1 MQHAYLPSLDSEALP
16 RLLAHWHAQSPTAG
30 CLALLP
36 EAERSALPLLQEA
49 ARRCNMPLLG
59 GIFPAVINAQW
70 LQPEGVALILLD
82 PAPCYWLQDGLDQ
95 PDAAARIAQLAAEI
109 DAALPAAEDGQLF
122 LICDAMLPDLGTHL
136 TRLHQHL
143 GLRFNYAG
151 VSAGSESFTPMD
163 CLFDNSRCLS
173 GGCLAIL
180 LPAATPM
187 AVRHAY
193 PVSSSRCRATSTTG
207 NRIDQIDGKPALAVY
222 QALVKTE
229 FGIDITPENF
239 YQYAVHFPF
248 GLVTVADVLVR
259 IPVALTDEGH
269 IHCIGQIHPNSLLR
283 LLHPPT
289 LAGTQCANELA
300 LALGESDS
308 PLLAFYC
315 AGRRLHFGIEA
326 EQELH
331 TLQAATGASTLL
343 GALSLG
349 EIGTHPDLGIP
360 EFHNAA
366 IVCLRP
372 D

>member
-16 RLLAHWHAQSPTAG
+16 RLLAHWHAQSPGAA

-36 EAERSALPLLQEA
+36 EAEQARLPVLQAA
-49 ARRCNMPLLG
+49 ARGCGIPLLG
-59 GIFPAVINAQW
+59 GIFPAVINAQG
-70 LQPEGVALILLD
+70 LQPEGVVLVLLD
-82 PAPCYWLQDGLDQ
+82 PAPRYWLQEGLDQ
-95 PDAAARIAQLAAEI
+95 PDAAARIAELSAALE
-109 DAALPAAEDGQLF
+109 AALPAPAEAQLF

-143 GLRFNYAG
+143 GQRFNYAG
-151 VSAGSESFTPMD
+151 VSAGSESFTAMA
-163 CLFDNSRCLS
+163 CLFDDTRCLS

-180 LPAATPM
+180 LPADTPV

-222 QALVKTE
+222 QALVKAE

-239 YQYAVHFPF
+239 YQYGVHFPF
-248 GLVTVADVLVR
+248 GLVTAADVLVR
-259 IPVALTDEGH
+259 IPVGLTEEGY

-283 LLHPPT
+283 LLHPPA
-289 LAGTQCANELA
+289 LAGHQCTSELA
-300 LALGESDS
+300 QVLGSGDS
-308 PLLAFYC
+308 PVVAFYC

-331 TLQAATGASTLL
+331 TLQGATGASALL

-372 D
+372 A